1 MCSIISVSAFVSPMR
16 HVDLSEMKG
25 GKPPEHEA
33 TENRIHPGMKAAVHE
48 KTRMYLISPALCH
61 LLVIF
66 RSGKSTGNFRNPFFL
81 RQESPHTLRGHFK
94 DIQREFQ

>member
-1 MCSIISVSAFVSPMR
+1 MCSIISVSGFVSLMSLM
-16 HVDLSEMKG
+16 DLFEIKE

-33 TENRIHPGMKAAVHE
+33 TENRIHPDMKAAAHE
-48 KTRMYLISPALCH
+48 KTRMYLISPALYH

-66 RSGKSTGNFRNPFFL
+66 RSGKSTSNFRNPFFR

-94 DIQREFQ
+94 DTQREFQ